1 LYTDLALEDLP
12 EDSPVRPN
20 LERVLKLANRAKGLS
35 EQILTFGRQSGGA
48 MSVFPDIA
56 PVIDEAM
63 SMVRALIPASIEIHL
78 DIQRPVGPVLCNSNE
93 LQQLVVNLCSN
104 AFRSLVK
111 GGGNIHITLE
121 NCLVSE
127 ELSEQHTRLVQGYYV
142 RLAVVDNGEGMESDI
157 IERIFDPFFTT
168 QEVGKG
174 TGLGLSVVHGI
185 VTKHSGEIVVSSE
198 VGVGTTID
206 VYLPQAE
213 TRQRLQEKGTE
224 YD

>member
-1 LYTDLALEDLP
+1 
-12 EDSPVRPN
+12 
-20 LERVLKLANRAKGLS
+20 
-35 EQILTFGRQSGGA
+35 
-48 MSVFPDIA
+48 
-56 PVIDEAM
+56 
-63 SMVRALIPASIEIHL
+63 
-78 DIQRPVGPVLCNSNE
+78 
-93 LQQLVVNLCSN
+93 
-104 AFRSLVK
+104 
-111 GGGNIHITLE
+111 
-121 NCLVSE
+121 
-127 ELSEQHTRLVQGYYV
+127 
-142 RLAVVDNGEGMESDI
+142 MESDI